1 MVTVTAAMCSGV
13 KMLKVSVTF
22 ISKLSKTPLSS
33 GAARQRFQGILGPRK
48 P

>member
-1 MVTVTAAMCSGV
+1 MVTAAMRSGV
-13 KMLKVSVTF
+13 KMLEVPGTF

-33 GAARQRFQGILGPRK
+33 GAAKQRFQGILGPSK